1 MDKKRKELIQMLD
14 HLEEYAGNTG
24 LSTRIMDNIQ
34 ECKVDARRTDVD
46 EERLREEIDDLFK
59 SIEKKN
65 GSGKGENTASE
76 KEEVLAD
83 IKNKLGQMV
92 NKYYQENENA
102 VEKMSERKNLMMQKC
117 YHQMKE
123 IAWTDAYVR
132 QINNEANYMN
142 FFETTASEYEKDVSL
157 FISDTLTN
165 IKVNYSHMMDHI
177 RNLLKSMG
185 AFQHGI
191 IDAKELYELDEQ
203 GDSAGKDI
211 QAKIEMEGAGKKQII
226 SFAQKTLPKVK
237 RIAKKEKAKKN
248 MAVLFPWLLIA
259 LLFARNVITQVME
272 KEQSTTK
279 KSFVEQLDNLKKVLN
294 FTQEFIKLPTM
305 LVVLTAILVLLVVI
319 YVIYVKL
326 MQKHFAKSACGKSAA
341 YLKKELI
348 GFEQSKCLETTLDA
362 VIKEAVEKQEQQY
375 ASLLNKAFGN
385 FVEENDAEGN
395 GLARIAE
402 EWKRIRA

>member
-1 MDKKRKELIQMLD
+1 MDKRRKELIQMLD
-14 HLEEYAGNTG
+14 HLEEYAGNAG

-34 ECKVDARRTDVD
+34 ECKADARRTDVD

-65 GSGKGENTASE
+65 GSGKGENTSSE
-76 KEEVLAD
+76 KEEVLAN

-102 VEKMSERKNLMMQKC
+102 VEIMSERKNLMMQKC
-117 YHQMKE
+117 YRQMKE

-185 AFQHGI
+185 VFQHGI

-211 QAKIEMEGAGKKQII
+211 QAKIEMEGAGKKKII

-248 MAVLFPWLLIA
+248 IAVLFPWLLIA

-305 LVVLTAILVLLVVI
+305 LVVLTAILVLFVVI

-375 ASLLNKAFGN
+375 ASLLSKAFGN